1 VTHMKARDPKKAH
14 EWIFPLD
21 IGPCNALET
30 GFDKLLLCGL
40 WRTAYDVTPWGV
52 GVQSMPQSDVGRSL
66 GFPPECAEVE
76 ASYQRLLKYRWV
88 SDDRDRFA
96 LSWGEPFRDE
106 HRCSIYAV
114 EFSNGVVKI
123 GRSREPAA
131 RIKTHLRIAAKMG
144 LRGARLWAS
153 PAMGAGWAAERAV
166 LDHVRQ
172 AFPTTAGAEY
182 FEGGFDVALDFFGH
196 DPADAQVCA

>member
-52 GVQSMPQSDVGRSL
+52 GVQS
-66 GFPPECAEVE
+66 
-76 ASYQRLLKYRWV
+76 
-88 SDDRDRFA
+88 
-96 LSWGEPFRDE
+96 
-106 HRCSIYAV
+106 
-114 EFSNGVVKI
+114 
-123 GRSREPAA
+123 
-131 RIKTHLRIAAKMG
+131 
-144 LRGARLWAS
+144 